1 MITRVALENW
11 KSHSKS
17 EFEFSAGTNVLVGVS
32 GSGKTSVMDAICFGL
47 YGTFPQANAREVKL
61 DEIIMNKPV
70 LRDHANVLIEFEYN
84 KKNYEVSRTIFRNS
98 SNQATLKENG
108 RLIAGPKPSEVNK
121 RIEEITD
128 VNFDLF
134 TRAIYSEQNQTDY
147 FLKLNPAQRKEKI
160 DDLLLIN
167 RYELVRANA
176 VGMQNR
182 LKKQAEDK
190 KEWLKEIRQNFSE
203 KELEATAEKIRQKK
217 ELIEKANK
225 EIKVL
230 QEKLKKT
237 GEKIALLQKKEEE
250 FRFFNELL
258 IRSHGHGEEL
268 KKNIA
273 HAKHTIGKKSIQELA
288 VEQKGTA
295 EKRKLLEKELSELHA
310 QGKKNQNELKKNS
323 QLMGALIEKNSQKE
337 KQLREL
343 WSAKGTCPVCSRSL
357 EEHIKGELLKEVQ
370 KEKHK
375 TETELF
381 VLEKMLKEMQKKEQA
396 IEEKTGKTQE
406 KIDAASKEEAKTA
419 EVLTRA
425 KELFEKEKQQK
436 SLEEEIQKLRI
447 EIERTGFSQKELDGQ
462 RQVLTDEKEKIFSL
476 QQGKK
481 SAAELIEQLEQ
492 SEKKLLETKKQIV
505 ELEKNAEQIAEMAQK
520 TAIFVNALKE
530 TQAELRNSLI
540 NSVNEAMHDIWQNIY
555 PYGDFESTKIEINET
570 GNYEILVKQKNG
582 PWTRVEGILSGGERS
597 CVALTIRIAVSLVL
611 TQNLSWLILD
621 EPTHNLDSNTVAR
634 LSQMMKNHLPELVEQ
649 IFIITHDKEMELAAN
664 GSLYFLERDKDSNSP
679 TKPNIQ
685 EIK

>member
-1 MITRVALENW
+1 MIRRIVLENW
-11 KSHSKS
+11 KSHLNS
-17 EFEFSAGTNVLVGVS
+17 EFEFSRGTNVLVGVS

-47 YGTFPQANAREVKL
+47 YGTFPQANAKAVKL
-61 DEIIMNKPV
+61 EEIIMNKPV
-70 LRDHANVLIEFEYN
+70 LRDHCHVLIEFEYN
-84 KKNYEVSRTIFRNS
+84 KKNYEVSRTIFKNS

-108 RLIAGPKPSEVNK
+108 RLIAGPKPNEVNK

-176 VGMQNR
+176 VAMQNR

-190 KEWLKEIRQNFSE
+190 KGWLKEIRQNFNE

-217 ELIEKANK
+217 ELIEKADR
-225 EIKVL
+225 EIAVL

-237 GEKIALLQKKEEE
+237 REKIAVLSKKEEE
-250 FRFFNELL
+250 SRFFNELL
-258 IRSHGHGEEL
+258 IRSQGHGEEL
-268 KKNIA
+268 KKSIA
-273 HAKHTIGKKSIQELA
+273 QAKRTIGKKTIQELA
-288 VEQKGTA
+288 VEQKETA
-295 EKRKLLEKELSELHA
+295 EKRKLLEKELSELQG
-310 QGKKNQNELKKNS
+310 QGKKTRNELNEKA
-323 QLMGALIEKNSQKE
+323 QQMGAIIEKKSQKE

-343 WSAKGTCPVCSRSL
+343 GSAKGTCPVCSRSL

-381 VLEKMLKEMQKKEQA
+381 ALEKTLKEIQKKEQA
-396 IEEKTGKTQE
+396 IDEKTIKTQE
-406 KIDAASKEEAKTA
+406 KIDAISIEEAKA
-419 EVLTRA
+419 EDNLTRA

-447 EIERTGFSQKELDGQ
+447 EIEKTGFSQKELEEQ
-462 RQVLTDEKEKIFSL
+462 KQALTDGREKIFSL
-476 QQGKK
+476 EQGKK
-481 SAAELIEQLEQ
+481 SAAELTEQLMQ
-492 SEKKLLETKKQIV
+492 SEKKLLETKKQIL
-505 ELEKNAEQIAEMAQK
+505 ELEKNAEQIAEIAQK

-555 PYGDFESTKIEINET
+555 PYGDFESTKIEINDL

-582 PWTRVEGILSGGERS
+582 PWNRVEGILSGGERS
-597 CVALTIRIAVSLVL
+597 CVALAIRIAVSLVL
-611 TQNLSWLILD
+611 TQNLSWFILD
-621 EPTHNLDSNTVAR
+621 EPTHNLDSIYHYPRQGNGACGKRVAI
-634 LSQMMKNHLPELVEQ
+634 LSRKRQGLK
-649 IFIITHDKEMELAAN
+649 FSDKAKHSGNEV
-664 GSLYFLERDKDSNSP
+664 
-679 TKPNIQ
+679 I
-685 EIK
+685 